1 MPRVPAISVRT
12 RIWVGTKSTCT
23 SCWRRADGI
32 ASSYLQTPLPR
43 KLTFADPPK
52 IVEMAERGG
61 ALKDLAAKQAL
72 DYAIQMRRGS
82 LYLMLTPKQFVRL
95 CVRRERFE
103 S

>member
-1 MPRVPAISVRT
+1 VNRNTGRCNRPQWWVSTDAAATQAHVR
-12 RIWVGTKSTCT
+12 RS
-23 SCWRRADGI
+23 
-32 ASSYLQTPLPR
+32 
-43 KLTFADPPK
+43 PK

-82 LYLMLTPKQFVRL
+82 LYLMLKPKQFVRL